1 MQDRHINR
9 EKYFEEQSFTTRE
22 YVIPYI
28 EEVLPI
34 DSKTRILEIGCGEG
48 GNLAPFLDLGCKI
61 VGVDMNQNKINNA
74 NTFFKDHH
82 YKDNI

>member
-9 EKYFEEQSFTTRE
+9 EKYFEEQSFTTRK

-34 DSKTRILEIGCGEG
+34 DSKTRILEIGCGGEAT
-48 GNLAPFLDLGCKI
+48 LLHFLIWAVRSLGWI
-61 VGVDMNQNKINNA
+61 
-74 NTFFKDHH
+74 
-82 YKDNI
+82 